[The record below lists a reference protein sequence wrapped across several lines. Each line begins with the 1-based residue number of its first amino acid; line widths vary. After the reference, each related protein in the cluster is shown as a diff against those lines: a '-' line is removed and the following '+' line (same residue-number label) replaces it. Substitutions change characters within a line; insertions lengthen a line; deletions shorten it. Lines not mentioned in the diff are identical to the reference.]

1 MDYKEQ
7 IRNMNKALSAI
18 NGLYQKWYQNHT
30 MNSYLVRTLNALYTE
45 PDLTQK
51 EISENYQMPPQTVN
65 NAIQALK
72 KEGYIELVQS
82 ERDKRYK
89 KIVFTEAGTEYVQEM
104 VSPLFELDK
113 RIVKRMG
120 ITKYKQLNSLLNTY
134 GEALEQEINDTSQ
147 EE

>member
-7 IRNMNKALSAI
+7 IRNMNKALSTI

-30 MNSYLVRTLNALYTE
+30 MNSYLVQTLNALYME

-65 NAIQALK
+65 NAIQAMK

-82 ERDKRYK
+82 EKDRRYK
-89 KIVFTEAGTEYVQEM
+89 KIVFTEIGSEYAEET
-104 VSPLFELDK
+104 VSPLIELDK
-113 RIVKRMG
+113 RIIKRMG
-120 ITKYKQLNSLLNTY
+120 ITKYKQLISLLNTY
-134 GEALEQEINDTSQ
+134 GEALEQELH
-147 EE
+147 EK